1 MKNKQWREKNAHFS
15 QGKVFEFFQ
24 QDCTKEFSSKFQI
37 LSKFVPVI
45 VTEGWLGPIVSKN
58 TTSSEI
64 QQFQKEVQKV
74 YLGFLKNIREMFAE
88 NPVLVFTI
96 PYYLGQENFLESEI
110 EKIAQKYQRKMEC
123 ISDVYRR
130 ENQKV

>member
-1 MKNKQWREKNAHFS
+1 M
-15 QGKVFEFFQ
+15 
-24 QDCTKEFSSKFQI
+24 

-74 YLGFLKNIREMFAE
+74 YLGFLRNIREMFAE

-96 PYYLGQENFLESEI
+96 PYYL
-110 EKIAQKYQRKMEC
+110 
-123 ISDVYRR
+123 
-130 ENQKV
+130 

>member
-1 MKNKQWREKNAHFS
+1 MKNKQWREKNSHFS

-58 TTSSEI
+58 TTSAEI

-74 YLGFLKNIREMFAE
+74 YLGFLRNIREMFAE

-123 ISDVYRR
+123 VSDVYRR